1 MTVARAP
8 EAQKTDSRAP
18 HGHFGFRF
26 VTPLGLGSTLN
37 PVNSTMISTALVPIA
52 GDFHASVAQT
62 GWLIAGLYLASAVA
76 QPTMGRLADLFG
88 PRRVYLV
95 ALILVALSGLIGEF
109 APSLGVLVAARVLLG
124 IGTSGAY
131 PSAMRLFRLQADR
144 FGYKAP
150 PRIAMGVL
158 SLSAIASMAVGPLL
172 GGVLTGA
179 FGWHA
184 IFLINL
190 PLAAVTA
197 VLTLIWV
204 PRDDPVTNGWCRL
217 VTEVDL
223 AGIALFVGFLLSL
236 MIFLMNLSH
245 PIWWT
250 LPVATGFLVCLVAY
264 SRNRR
269 QPFID
274 VRMLARNAPLSLT
287 YLRAG
292 LVAMITYCVLYG
304 FGQWLESGAHYTAA
318 QAGLFTLPMSVIAA
332 ISSFSGA
339 RTKGIRAPFV
349 IAIGS
354 AVIGCACLLFV
365 NAQSAVWWI
374 AAAVVFFGPPQ
385 GMFST
390 ATQAAIYIQA
400 PASEIGTA
408 AGLQRTAAYIGAIAA
423 TSLLGLVYG
432 TQASDGGLHNLA
444 LIMGGVTALLFVFT
458 LFDRT
463 LPRTTVTTVQ

>member
-1 MTVARAP
+1 MTAARAP
-8 EAQKTDSRAP
+8 EAQKTDTRAP

-52 GDFHASVAQT
+52 GDFHASVAET

-88 PRRVYLV
+88 PRRVYLT
-95 ALILVALSGLIGEF
+95 ALLLVALSGLIGEW

-131 PSAMRLFRLQADR
+131 PSAMRLFRTQADR
-144 FGYKAP
+144 HGYTQP
-150 PRIAMGVL
+150 PRVAMGVL
-158 SLSAIASMAVGPLL
+158 SLSAIASMAIGPLL

-197 VLTLIWV
+197 LLTLMWV
-204 PRDDPVTNGWCRL
+204 PKDAPVTNGWRRL

-223 AGIALFVGFLLSL
+223 VGIALFVAFLLSL
-236 MIFLMNLSH
+236 MVFLMNLAR
-245 PIWWT
+245 PPWWI
-250 LPVATGFLVCLVAY
+250 LPVSAGCLAGLVVH
-264 SRNRR
+264 SRRRR

-274 VRMLARNAPLSLT
+274 VRMLARNRPLSLT

-292 LVAMITYCVLYG
+292 LVSMITYCVLYG
-304 FGQWLESGAHYTAA
+304 FGQWLESSAHYTAA
-318 QAGLFTLPMSVIAA
+318 QAGLFTLPMSAVAA
-332 ISSFSGA
+332 ASSFSGA

-354 AVIGCACLLFV
+354 ALIGCACLWFV
-365 NAQSAVWWI
+365 HAQSAVWWI
-374 AAAVVFFGPPQ
+374 AAAVIFFGPPQ

-390 ATQAAIYIQA
+390 ATQAAIYLQA
-400 PASEIGTA
+400 PAGEIGTA

-423 TSLLGLVYG
+423 TSLLGLMYG
-432 TQASDGGLHNLA
+432 AHASDAGLHNLA
-444 LIMGGVTALLFVFT
+444 LTMGAVTVALFVFT

-463 LPRTTVTTVQ
+463 LPRTAVATSN

>member
-1 MTVARAP
+1 MTAP
-8 EAQKTDSRAP
+8 DKAP

-88 PRRVYLV
+88 PRRIYLI
-95 ALILVALSGLIGEF
+95 ALVLVALSGLIGEF
-109 APSLGVLVAARVLLG
+109 SPSLGVLIGARVLLG

-131 PSAMRLFRLQADR
+131 PSAMRIFRMQADR
-144 FGYKAP
+144 HGYTAP

-158 SLSAIASMAVGPLL
+158 SLAAIASMAIGPVL

-197 VLTLIWV
+197 ALTLMWV
-204 PRDDPVTNGWCRL
+204 PKDDPLPRNWRHL
-217 VTEVDL
+217 IHEIDL
-223 AGIALFVGFLLSL
+223 MGITLFVAFLLSL
-236 MIFLMNLSH
+236 MIFLMNLGH
-245 PIWWT
+245 PPWWT
-250 LPVATGFLVCLVAY
+250 LPIAAGFALWLTIH
-264 SRNRR
+264 SRRRR

-274 VRMLARNAPLSLT
+274 VRMLARNAPLSVT

-318 QAGLFTLPMSVIAA
+318 QAGLFTLPMSAVAA
-332 ISSFSGA
+332 VSSFTGA
-339 RTKGIRAPFV
+339 RTKGIRTPFV

-354 AVIGCACLLFV
+354 AVIGCAGLWFV
-365 NAQSAVWWI
+365 DATSAVWWI
-374 AAAVVFFGPPQ
+374 AAAVIFFGPPQ

-390 ATQAAIYIQA
+390 ATQAAIYMQA

-408 AGLQRTAAYIGAIAA
+408 AGLQRTASYIGAIAA
-423 TSLLGLVYG
+423 TSLLGLLYG
-432 TQASDGGLHNLA
+432 ARATDGGLHSLA
-444 LIMGGVTALLFVFT
+444 LVMGAVTAALFVFT

-463 LPRTTVTTVQ
+463 LPRATAAPTGQTS

>member
-1 MTVARAP
+1 MTASD
-8 EAQKTDSRAP
+8 KAP

-26 VTPLGLGSTLN
+26 VAPLGLGSTLN

-52 GDFHASVAQT
+52 GDFHASVAQS

-95 ALILVALSGLIGEF
+95 ALVLVALSGLIGEL
-109 APSLGVLVAARVLLG
+109 APSLGVLIGARVLLG

-131 PSAMRLFRLQADR
+131 PSAMRLFRTQADR
-144 FGYKAP
+144 HGYKAP

-158 SLSAIASMAVGPLL
+158 SLSAIASMAIGPVL

-197 VLTLIWV
+197 GLTLMWV
-204 PRDDPVTNGWCRL
+204 PKDDPLPRNWRHL
-217 VTEVDL
+217 INEVDL
-223 AGIALFVGFLLSL
+223 TGITLFVAFLLSL

-245 PIWWT
+245 PLWWT
-250 LPVATGFLVCLVAY
+250 LPIAVGFGAWLTLH
-264 SRNRR
+264 SRRRR

-274 VRMLARNAPLSLT
+274 VRMLARNAPLSVT

-318 QAGLFTLPMSVIAA
+318 QAGLFTLPMSAVAA
-332 ISSFSGA
+332 VSSFTGA
-339 RTKGIRAPFV
+339 RTKELRAPFV
-349 IAIGS
+349 IAIGA
-354 AVIGCACLLFV
+354 AVIGCACLWFV
-365 NAQSAVWWI
+365 DATSAAWWI
-374 AAAVVFFGPPQ
+374 AIAVIFFGPPQ

-390 ATQAAIYIQA
+390 ATQAAIYMQA

-408 AGLQRTAAYIGAIAA
+408 AGLQRTATYIGAIAA
-423 TSLLGLVYG
+423 TSLLGLMYG
-432 TQASDGGLHNLA
+432 ARATDNGLHNLA
-444 LIMGGVTALLFVFT
+444 LAMGVVTAALFVFT

-463 LPRTTVTTVQ
+463 LPREVMPAVET